1 MVRVCFS
8 HILYSIASCW
18 SLTSASQI
26 HGWLRITV
34 GHGESSPQFALDTS
48 ADLLSLH
55 GNVPPLDVAMASRN
69 GYFTVDGTRN
79 SSSVYVRE
87 YELEPPASTAP
98 TAPETVSLLHIVTD
112 SALWSRATS
121 MAALMA
127 DDWQFVSL
135 NRTRVVV
142 TQRLVA
148 GLSSQYSDSCDFV
161 GLTNAAQDQIRAT
174 ALEPGTFDLVATTL
188 PWEFG
193 GDYCDRWAGIAYLGG
208 RHSWTKLGSNDA
220 YFRRVMFHEV
230 GHNFGLGH
238 ASADGDEYGD
248 DTCSMGDTG
257 VYTGADGNTL
267 SALALAQLG
276 WAHPVNE
283 TLRALGVSNEYIRLR
298 TGEVVSFRGD
308 CGGHDAAVRPSH
320 REQFFVHREK
330 GDPGTERVFVGREHW
345 RDGSTHVR
353 VLQKGCVVTVAV
365 SYNESSLLYPALT
378 AALIALLVI
387 QGRQRARARARAK
400 AAEQA
405 RSTNTERSRS
415 LRTKA
420 AALPMRVPALEYP

>member
-1 MVRVCFS
+1 MRLWHF
-8 HILYSIASCW
+8 LYGIAACW

-34 GHGESSPQFALDTS
+34 GHGDSSPQFALDTS

-55 GNVPPLDVAMASRN
+55 GNLPPLAVAMASRN
-69 GYFTVDGTRN
+69 GYLTVNGTRN
-79 SSSVYVRE
+79 ASSVYVHT
-87 YELEPPASTAP
+87 YELQAPASTAP
-98 TAPETVSLLHIVTD
+98 VAPETVSLLHIVTD
-112 SALWSRATS
+112 SGLWGRATS
-121 MAALMA
+121 MASLMA
-127 DDWQFVSL
+127 TDWQVVSL
-135 NRTRVVV
+135 NRTQVVV
-142 TQRLVA
+142 THRLVE

-161 GLTNAAQDQIRAT
+161 GLTNAAQDLIRAT

-193 GDYCDRWAGIAYLGG
+193 GEQCDRWAGIAYLGG
-208 RHSWTKLGSNDA
+208 RHSWTKLGSNEE

-238 ASADGDEYGD
+238 ARADSDEYGD

-257 VYTGADGNTL
+257 IYNGADGNTL

-276 WAHPVNE
+276 WGHQVND
-283 TLRALGVSNEYIRLR
+283 TLRSLGVSNEYIRLR

-308 CGGHDAAVRPSH
+308 CGGHDAAVRPS
-320 REQFFVHREK
+320 RRGQFFVHREK
-330 GDPGTERVFVGREHW
+330 GDPGTERVFVGSEHW

-353 VLQKGCVVTVAV
+353 VTRKGCVATVAV
-365 SYNESSLLYPALT
+365 SYDESSLLYPALT

-400 AAEQA
+400 AAAQA

-415 LRTKA
+415 LRIKA
-420 AALPMRVPALEYP
+420 PVLPMREPVSGHP